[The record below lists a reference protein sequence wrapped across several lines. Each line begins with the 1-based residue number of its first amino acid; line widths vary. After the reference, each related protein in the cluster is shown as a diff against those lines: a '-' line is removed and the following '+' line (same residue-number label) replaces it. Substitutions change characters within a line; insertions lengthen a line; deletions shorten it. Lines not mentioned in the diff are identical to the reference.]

1 MTSLVDSLYSV
12 ATPELAGNIASRLG
26 EPTQNVSRG
35 LQGAMAGLLLGLV
48 RKSGDSSAMQGIY
61 DTVNT
66 SVNDGRVLD
75 NPSELLTA
83 TDTGSPITSLG
94 SQFISNV
101 FGNRASAVNDVIARN
116 SGLRASVIGNLMQFA
131 APLVLAVLGRRVREG
146 SLNPESFTRLIAG
159 ERASIERAAP
169 AGLASALGAEER
181 PYTREREYEVRRD
194 ATTAD
199 QPPREYGVEP
209 EKKNRWFWP
218 TVATVGALALLW
230 AIWPRSR
237 EHRVNPADTMRSTYS
252 GGEVANPYA
261 VTPPPGTT
269 AAARVTLPDGSV
281 LNVAEVG
288 PEGRLVGFL
297 KDPNKPVDQTTWFVL
312 DRMHFESNSAKLS
325 PDSDAEIKD
334 VVAILKAYPN
344 ATVKIGG
351 FTDNKGSESANK
363 RLSRDRA
370 RSVEKA
376 LEKEGIASNRVSAEG
391 YGSAHPI
398 ADNSTEAGRAQNRRI
413 GILVTHK

>member
-35 LQGAMAGLLLGLV
+35 LQGGMAALLLGLV
-48 RKSGDSSAMQGIY
+48 RKSGDPSAMQGIY
-61 DTVNT
+61 DNINT

-94 SQFISNV
+94 SQFISNI
-101 FGNRASAVNDVIARN
+101 FGNRSSAVNDVIARS
-116 SGLRASVIGNLMQFA
+116 SGLRAGVVGNLMQFA

-146 SLNPESFTRLIAG
+146 SLNADSFTRLITG

-181 PYTREREYEVRRD
+181 PYTREREYEVRRE
-194 ATTAD
+194 ATMAD
-199 QPPREYGVEP
+199 QPSREYGVEP

-218 TVATVGALALLW
+218 TVATIGALALLW
-230 AIWPRSR
+230 AIWPRHR
-237 EHRVNPADTMRSTYS
+237 EHRVNPRTTVS
-252 GGEVANPYA
+252 GGEVTNPYA
-261 VTPPPGTT
+261 VPTPPGAT

-297 KDPNKPVDQTTWFVL
+297 KDPNKPVDQTSWFVL
-312 DRMHFESNSAKLS
+312 DRLHFESNSANLS
-325 PDSDAEIKD
+325 PDSNAEIND

-351 FTDNKGSESANK
+351 FTDNKGSEAANK

-376 LEKEGIASNRVSAEG
+376 LEKEGIAANRVSAEG